1 MRDKY
6 YLKTYLV
13 ESLRSSGFDCKLT
26 SSIALHIINKL
37 SWYLCFLYLDTS
49 IITKESQEET
59 INCTKLAA
67 IYLLI

>member
-13 ESLRSSGFDCKLT
+13 ESLRSSGFDCQLT

-37 SWYLCFLYLDTS
+37 SW
-49 IITKESQEET
+49 
-59 INCTKLAA
+59 
-67 IYLLI
+67 